1 MDLLLHE
8 MISEKVLFIRRDS
21 IVSRQELSDG
31 STIICKSYQPQN
43 YPEYQNIFGN
53 GGSSPSGSGQNSY
66 IRSYPREYQQSL
78 MNRESAVLE
87 ALSSLEP
94 RLVPKYSGKDEKK
107 MEIFMEYIPH
117 PTFQDEFLAAKE
129 DKTKRHHLTEELVET
144 LASFHDVSNTHL
156 DYLKSKA
163 KSGGKKRLQERSVDE
178 ESSRWTNYL
187 LTIIYHCSPDFENYC
202 KGRYDLEQSKPKSIR
217 KRVKKFLED
226 EKKIDLGDLVKEFI
240 EKDREIMGE
249 GKNFVMGDF
258 GPQNVFYCQDR
269 KDIRMF
275 DFDKARLGNQEI
287 DLVSAIHN
295 IHRNTFDKEEEIF
308 SIECAAQYYRRMG
321 VQQENLP
328 EKLAKSNIESRLKQ
342 NIRLFSVYCQMNTY
356 EIKKFVGEVKEYD
369 ELKNGDLRA
378 AFLDD
383 MFANNFKKFFDY
395 FRQGEEG
402 WHLLLE
408 PIKFDTMKNI
418 QRQLLTIEGLLKD
431 CNVLPLGTISKERL
445 DKFKKIITPL

>member
-1 MDLLLHE
+1 
-8 MISEKVLFIRRDS
+8 
-21 IVSRQELSDG
+21 
-31 STIICKSYQPQN
+31 
-43 YPEYQNIFGN
+43 
-53 GGSSPSGSGQNSY
+53 
-66 IRSYPREYQQSL
+66 
-78 MNRESAVLE
+78 
-87 ALSSLEP
+87 
-94 RLVPKYSGKDEKK
+94 
-107 MEIFMEYIPH
+107 
-117 PTFQDEFLAAKE
+117 
-129 DKTKRHHLTEELVET
+129 
-144 LASFHDVSNTHL
+144 
-156 DYLKSKA
+156 
-163 KSGGKKRLQERSVDE
+163 
-178 ESSRWTNYL
+178 
-187 LTIIYHCSPDFENYC
+187 
-202 KGRYDLEQSKPKSIR
+202 
-217 KRVKKFLED
+217 
-226 EKKIDLGDLVKEFI
+226 
-240 EKDREIMGE
+240 
-249 GKNFVMGDF
+249 
-258 GPQNVFYCQDR
+258 
-269 KDIRMF
+269 
-275 DFDKARLGNQEI
+275 
-287 DLVSAIHN
+287 
-295 IHRNTFDKEEEIF
+295 
-308 SIECAAQYYRRMG
+308 MG